1 MMRDPRVAMVA
12 LLLSVAACGGSGAPV
27 TSPSPKAADRSKS
40 ASTDGPI
47 QVRIDNQNFNDMN
60 VYLVAG
66 GSRWLLGQA
75 GGVSLTTLTIPN
87 GIAPTDLRLRLLA
100 DPLGG
105 QAPITTPTLI
115 VPRGQ
120 RIYWTIGSDPAM
132 STTSTG

>member
-1 MMRDPRVAMVA
+1 MMWDPRVAMMA
-12 LLLSVAACGGSGAPV
+12 LLLSVTACGGSGAPV
-27 TSPSPKAADRSKS
+27 TNPSPKSAERSKS
-40 ASTDGPI
+40 ASAGPI

-60 VYLVAG
+60 VYLVTG

-87 GIAPTDLRLRLLA
+87 GIAPADLRLRLLA